1 MLVVYSVTNRASLAA
16 CWSFLHQLQPT
27 ESSESPEAATNP
39 TVIAV
44 GNKNDLQ
51 MLRYFSL

>member
-1 MLVVYSVTNRASLAA
+1 MDWADIVLVVYSVTNRASLSA
-16 CWSFLHQLQPT
+16 CGAFLHHCQAT
-27 ESSESPEAATNP
+27 EASSQP

-51 MLRYFSL
+51 MLR

>member
-1 MLVVYSVTNRASLAA
+1 MDWADIVLVVYSVTNRASLSA
-16 CWSFLHQLQPT
+16 CGAFLRHCQASQAT
-27 ESSESPEAATNP
+27 EASSQP

-51 MLRYFSL
+51 MLR